1 MFMSLPLTVW
11 LFMKSLF
18 NNEFDH
24 ISTTIVI
31 SVYLSLI
38 KYVKIKIK
46 AGSEDP

>member
-1 MFMSLPLTVW
+1 MS
-11 LFMKSLF
+11 FF
-18 NNEFDH
+18 NIKAGSFDP

-31 SVYLSLI
+31 TVYLSLI